1 MNFFSLDLYICI
13 GNCFL
18 SAGLSEKSENV
29 AKPGTCCA
37 SCKEFH
43 QIKQTVLQLKQ
54 KVWTLISRVTRPA
67 CFMTAEYKFKCF
79 ELSLPRRTFALEDDV
94 LKLHRKSI
102 SSLCFCTACKQITNH
117 AHGNRIWQNLL
128 QREPRFLGKMHCPQF
143 FIHSECTGF
152 WTWSTPSICKCKTFC
167 WWGNVGEYDFALPS
181 CWYRMLAKKEGCG

>member
-54 KVWTLISRVTRPA
+54 KVRTLISHVTRPA
-67 CFMTAEYKFKCF
+67 CFMSAECNFKCL
-79 ELSLPRRTFALEDDV
+79 ELSLSRGSSAHEDD
-94 LKLHRKSI
+94 
-102 SSLCFCTACKQITNH
+102 
-117 AHGNRIWQNLL
+117 
-128 QREPRFLGKMHCPQF
+128 GK
-143 FIHSECTGF
+143 I
-152 WTWSTPSICKCKTFC
+152 
-167 WWGNVGEYDFALPS
+167 
-181 CWYRMLAKKEGCG
+181 LAVA